1 MQLPIAQSTPTL
13 SPVKQCKGRPTL
25 LRPLYERKYHLLQAS
40 AVPCPTASTS
50 VNKAQS
56 TPFPPTPT
64 KRRKVYGPRTTRSA
78 IQVKTSILCNCC
90 QATKAGIPY
99 FICEYQQTSMR
110 EIRWKRGQTAL
121 GRTAQP
127 DLCAVCGQ
135 AQVPNPFARN
145 PLFPAKGPHLPYLSL
160 PFRIQFDAI
169 GALGG
174 VCSAAGVLT
183 NDRGNC
189 LFPLCTEYGAE

>member
-1 MQLPIAQSTPTL
+1 
-13 SPVKQCKGRPTL
+13 
-25 LRPLYERKYHLLQAS
+25 LLQAS
-40 AVPCPTASTS
+40 AVPCTS
-50 VNKAQS
+50 VKQS
-56 TPFPPTPT
+56 SECSLPSNSDETQESLWA
-64 KRRKVYGPRTTRSA
+64 KDYQVCEA
-78 IQVKTSILCNCC
+78 IQVKASILCNCC

-183 NDRGNC
+183 NDRENC